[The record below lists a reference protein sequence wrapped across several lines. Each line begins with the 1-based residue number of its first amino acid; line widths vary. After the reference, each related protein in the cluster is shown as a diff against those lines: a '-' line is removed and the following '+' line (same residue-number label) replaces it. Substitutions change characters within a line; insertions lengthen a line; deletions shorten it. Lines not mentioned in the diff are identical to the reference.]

1 MKWHIALG
9 TFAMV
14 AIAIAIVFIAANETG
29 RMESFTQSYH
39 CRRIEAGATLF
50 ENNCR
55 TCHGP
60 QGEGI
65 PGVAPAINAADLYN
79 GERLAAVGYSGT
91 LEEYLRGVL
100 IAGRPVPSAGTNYP
114 QRMPAWGQESGGPLR
129 SDQIEALVAF
139 ILNWEERALLAG
151 DSGESGP
158 LVGEAVGTDITR
170 ALPDGDVAAGLE
182 LAESAQAGCSA
193 CHLISNVGPAW
204 EAAGG
209 EPGIG
214 RRAELRIQASDYSGE
229 ATTATQYL
237 LESIVNSN
245 AYVVEGYDPA
255 LMPKDYG
262 QRLTAQQAADL
273 IEYMLSLE

>member
-14 AIAIAIVFIAANETG
+14 ALAIAIVFIAANETN
-29 RMESFTQSYH
+29 RMDSFTQSYH
-39 CRRIEAGATLF
+39 SRRVEAGATLF

-65 PGVAPAINAADLYN
+65 PGVAPAINAADLFN

-91 LEEYLRGVL
+91 LEEYLRGVI
-100 IAGRPVPSAGTNYP
+100 IAGRPVPSVGTSYP
-114 QRMPAWGQESGGPLR
+114 QRMPAWGQQSGGPLR
-129 SDQIEALVAF
+129 NDQIEALIAF

-151 DSGESGP
+151 DGGAAMAPE
-158 LVGEAVGTDITR
+158 GEAVGTEISI
-170 ALPDGDVAAGLE
+170 ALPEGDASAGLE
-182 LAESAQAGCSA
+182 FAESAQAGCSA

-204 EAAGG
+204 QAAGS

-214 RRAELRIQASDYSGE
+214 ERAELRLQAPDYAGA
-229 ATTATQYL
+229 ATTAEEYL
-237 LESIVNSN
+237 FESIVNTY
-245 AYVVEGYDPA
+245 AYVVEGFDPA

-262 QRLTAQQAADL
+262 QRLTAQQASDL
-273 IEYMLSLE
+273 IAYMLSLR

>member
-1 MKWHIALG
+1 
-9 TFAMV
+9 
-14 AIAIAIVFIAANETG
+14 
-29 RMESFTQSYH
+29 
-39 CRRIEAGATLF
+39 
-50 ENNCR
+50 
-55 TCHGP
+55 
-60 QGEGI
+60 
-65 PGVAPAINAADLYN
+65 VAPAINAADLFN

-129 SDQIEALVAF
+129 TDQIEALVAF

-151 DSGESGP
+151 DGGVSGP
-158 LVGEAVGTDITR
+158 PAGEAVGTDITR
-170 ALPDGDVAAGLE
+170 TLPEGDVADGLE

-214 RRAELRIQASDYSGE
+214 GRAALRIQASDYSGE
-229 ATTATQYL
+229 ATTAEQYL

-245 AYVVEGYDPA
+245 AYVVEGFDPA

-273 IEYMLSLE
+273 VAYMLSLE